1 MRMSRLFGRFLTSY
15 LVIITLSLLCVVPVY
30 FLSLRMAHQVEQA
43 RIGSTLQKGC
53 DRFGEA
59 IYSYNSAI
67 AILRNDSE
75 FRTLIA
81 LNGPERPSDALLT
94 ERVRVQLSNLIAPIG
109 LHTEAVL
116 SFERNDLVL
125 DTHRSHVSHSNH
137 YGDFLTAQGMLLD
150 DWLALTRYGTD
161 GSMAVRNVTL
171 HLTGPADYL
180 ILNFHIGL
188 GGGRNA
194 NLSLLISLSDLLAL
208 LAPESVLKQG
218 AVILDTTDGERLA
231 AYRYDGPTP
240 EGGLAPVT
248 RTIQGERTDVWSA
261 SIPIRD
267 LRITVLAPHRMY
279 QASLR
284 PIQIYIFL
292 FALLALAVGVA
303 AALLMA
309 YRNTLP
315 MRRLASRL
323 AGVLHPKEGDR
334 DIYQT
339 IERTVSGLNMS
350 LEHFSGKL
358 DDMRH
363 ILRHNQLDAV
373 LHGYDVSGGE
383 SLLPQTGR
391 ILLLSIGRAPRPDT
405 DVTLVSALNLMRSA
419 LPADA
424 LCHVIHPRHI
434 AAVLPVP
441 GLAQD
446 PAELKRILQPIRKQI
461 VSLAGNEVRVAV
473 SPVYESLEAVSDLY
487 WTLCNRVASSAF
499 DANEICFLPEQQAAP
514 TGLSLPQLH
523 RLHNMV
529 VSGAEQD
536 VRAFFA
542 SEVYPLTESLD
553 RVQGM
558 RLFYALAAIAHTT
571 AQQADA
577 PLQSAAYNERIS
589 MQPQLAALLEGI
601 VQVTRHVQDTR
612 RQHDEQTRRAI
623 HRYLDDHYT
632 DSTLCLA
639 MVADHFGL
647 SQKYASTFIK
657 EQTGLHY
664 SEYVEKLRLDNAVAL
679 LRAST
684 LTMQQVAQAI
694 GFSSLNTF
702 YKAFKRAYGVSP
714 SAWRAQETPD
724 RAEP

>member
-1 MRMSRLFGRFLTSY
+1 MRMSRLFRRFLSGY
-15 LVIITLSLLCVVPVY
+15 LLIITVSLLCVVPVY
-30 FLSLRMAHQVEQA
+30 YLSLHMAHQVEQA

-59 IYSYNSAI
+59 IFSYNSAL

-81 LNGPERPSDALLT
+81 LSGTERPSDVLLA
-94 ERVRVQLSNLIAPIG
+94 ERVRAQLSNLIAPIG

-116 SFERNDLVL
+116 SFERNGLVL
-125 DTHRSHVSHSNH
+125 DTHRVHISRSNH
-137 YGDFLTAQGMLLD
+137 YGTFLSAQGMLLD
-150 DWLALTRYGTD
+150 DWLALTLYSAD

-171 HLTGPADYL
+171 HLTEPKDYL

-194 NLSLLISLSDLLAL
+194 NLALLVSITDLLEL
-208 LAPESVLKQG
+208 LAPESVLEQG

-231 AYRYDGPTP
+231 AYRYEGPTP
-240 EGGLAPVT
+240 EGGLTPAT
-248 RTIQGERTDVWSA
+248 RTIRGEKTDVWTT
-261 SIPIRD
+261 SIPTRG
-267 LRITVLAPHRMY
+267 LQITVLAPHRIY
-279 QASLR
+279 RASLSPVR
-284 PIQIYIFL
+284 VYIFL

-323 AGVLHPKEGDR
+323 SGVLHPKEGDK

-373 LHGYDVSGGE
+373 LHGYDAGGE
-383 SLLPQTGR
+383 SLLPPTGR

-434 AAVLPVP
+434 AVVLPAP
-441 GLAQD
+441 GLALD
-446 PAELKRILQPIRKQI
+446 AAELRRILLPIRKQI
-461 VSLAGNEVRVAV
+461 VSLAGNEVRMAV
-473 SPVYESLEAVSDLY
+473 SPVYESLESISDLY
-487 WTLCNRVASSAF
+487 WALCNRMASSAF
-499 DANEICFLPEQQAAP
+499 DASEICFLPQHQAAP

-542 SEVYPLTESLD
+542 NEVFPLTESLD

-558 RLFYALAAIAHTT
+558 RLFYSLAAIAHTT

-577 PLQSAAYNERIS
+577 PLQSTAYNERIS
-589 MQPQLAALLEGI
+589 MQPQLAALLEDI
-601 VQVTRHVQDTR
+601 VQVACH
-612 RQHDEQTRRAI
+612 
-623 HRYLDDHYT
+623 
-632 DSTLCLA
+632 
-639 MVADHFGL
+639 
-647 SQKYASTFIK
+647 
-657 EQTGLHY
+657 
-664 SEYVEKLRLDNAVAL
+664 
-679 LRAST
+679 
-684 LTMQQVAQAI
+684 
-694 GFSSLNTF
+694 
-702 YKAFKRAYGVSP
+702 
-714 SAWRAQETPD
+714 
-724 RAEP
+724 